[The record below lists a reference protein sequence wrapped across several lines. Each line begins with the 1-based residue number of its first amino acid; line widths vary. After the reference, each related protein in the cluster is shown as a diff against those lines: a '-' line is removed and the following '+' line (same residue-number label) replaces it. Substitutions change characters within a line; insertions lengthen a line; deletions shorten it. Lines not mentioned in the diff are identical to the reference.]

1 MTWIA
6 PTLWDLLKP
15 KRPLRRRPPVAPTV
29 PDAAGPVR
37 TKTARRRPMQERYD
51 ALVLDMKRE
60 HGVRIRKW
68 RSSMTGVAWQL
79 LDQRTGE
86 VTRLIE
92 SPRPKGPMSCAIFLH
107 EIGHHAIGFGRYRPR
122 CLEEYH
128 AWRWSLETMRQRNLN
143 VTAAVEKR
151 MAASLAYA
159 IDKAERR
166 GLKRLPAELAPYR
179 GAWD

>member
-15 KRPLRRRPPVAPTV
+15 KRRGAPAAAPVAP
-29 PDAAGPVR
+29 PQRPAAPRPGA
-37 TKTARRRPMQERYD
+37 ARRRPMQERYD
-51 ALVLDMKRE
+51 ALVADMKRE
-60 HGVRIRKW
+60 HDVRIRKW
-68 RSSMTGVAWQL
+68 RSSMSGVAWQL
-79 LDQRTGE
+79 VDTRTGE
-86 VTRLIE
+86 VSRLIE

-107 EIGHHAIGFGRYRPR
+107 EIGHHVIGFGTYRPR

-128 AWRWSLETMRQRNLN
+128 AWRWSLQTMRERNFN

-159 IDKAERR
+159 IEKAERR
-166 GLKRLPAELAPYR
+166 GLKRLPTELVAYR